1 MKHLAFIL
9 GILAGL
15 LMPVTASAQSKTLK
29 VSGTVKDAQD
39 KGLVGV
45 NIIVK
50 SSEGTFGGVS
60 GRNGEYE
67 VSFIAA
73 DTVAVSYSYVGFQ
86 TYTFSVIANG
96 NIKRDVILTDKSL
109 TLGEVEV
116 TASNINMKGDHVTY
130 MPTKKQVNG
139 ANNGVMLLFNMMI
152 PQLKVSPMEN
162 SVATSDQTS
171 LGIFI
176 DERQADANELAR
188 LRPKDIARVEYYD
201 MPTGVFARSGID
213 RALNIVTKKYTS
225 GGYVDVRTNTK
236 VIYPQGNYSVQASL
250 DKGNVNMLVMAGSNV
265 AKNDN
270 TGSTTKNDYM
280 FDTPFTKYM
289 YYDFNETKNLSDY
302 GLLRATVRGKRSYF
316 LAQAMLAWNE
326 TPDNTAIRSVSYSD
340 NFYPAAKS
348 FTSSYSNGLTPS
360 LLLSHQIR
368 FNKKDMLNWNL
379 SYSYSRNKNR
389 SRYEEG
395 DFEPIINNAKDRY
408 HSLMAGL
415 NYLHAFGNGGQL
427 NFELANF
434 LNNSNSVYS
443 GTSPSEQEMLTNEFL
458 FISSYTHRFGKKFS
472 LMLRF
477 GIDVN
482 TYKVNGMETV
492 TKLYTRPG
500 LNANYKIDGTSSL
513 TLTAYAG
520 SFTPSLSLMNEAE
533 QRVSEYEIK
542 RGNPNLLAGKP
553 ITSVLSYSKYWN
565 KFSLAAYAMYNGTID
580 NYVNLFT
587 IEGSNMVNT
596 HINGGNF
603 HSYVVGVNGV
613 LRLLS
618 NSLQLRLSPTF
629 SHKAL
634 TGTYRNKHNRF
645 FIYSEVYYSTGA
657 FSFSGYY
664 TSPQTIL
671 VSLPVYSKSKCDYGM
686 TASWSHRGL
695 FVQVGCSNIFNGKR
709 DYSKNYFN
717 YGAYNTFV
725 KAFSRS
731 LGAQVYLNLSYN
743 FDFGRKVKRQDVK
756 VNTSSNSGILK

>member
-1 MKHLAFIL
+1 
-9 GILAGL
+9 
-15 LMPVTASAQSKTLK
+15 MPVTASAQSKTLK

-139 ANNGVMLLFNMMI
+139 ANNGVLLLFNMMI

-379 SYSYSRNKNR
+379 SYSYSRNKTR

-395 DFEPIINNAKDRY
+395 DFAPIINNAKDRY

-443 GTSPSEQEMLTNEFL
+443 GTSPSQQEMLTNEFL
-458 FISSYTHRFGKKFS
+458 LISSYTHRFGKKFS

-587 IEGSNMVNT
+587 IEGNNMVNT

-671 VSLPVYSKSKCDYGM
+671 VSSPVYSKSKCDYGM

-743 FDFGRKVKRQDVK
+743 FDFGRKVERQDVK

>member
-1 MKHLAFIL
+1 
-9 GILAGL
+9 
-15 LMPVTASAQSKTLK
+15 MPVTASAQSKTLK

-116 TASNINMKGDHVTY
+116 TASSINMKGDHVTY

-139 ANNGVMLLFNMMI
+139 ANNGVLLLFNMMI

-395 DFEPIINNAKDRY
+395 DFAPIINNAKDRY
-408 HSLMAGL
+408 HSLVAAL

-458 FISSYTHRFGKKFS
+458 LISSYTHRFGKKFS

>member
-1 MKHLAFIL
+1 M
-9 GILAGL
+9 
-15 LMPVTASAQSKTLK
+15 VASAQSETLK
-29 VSGTVKDAQD
+29 VSGTVKDAHD
-39 KGLVGV
+39 KGLAGV
-45 NIIVK
+45 SILVRTAD
-50 SSEGTFGGVS
+50 GTFGGVS
-60 GRNGEYE
+60 GRNGGYE
-67 VSFIAA
+67 VNFTAA

-86 TYTFSVIANG
+86 TYTFSTIAAEE
-96 NIKRDVILTDKSL
+96 IKRDVVLTDKSH

-116 TASNINMKGDHVTY
+116 TASSINMKGDHVTY

-139 ANNGVMLLFNMMI
+139 ANNGVLLLFNMMI

-395 DFEPIINNAKDRY
+395 DFAPIINNAKDRY
-408 HSLMAGL
+408 HSLVAAL

-434 LNNSNSVYS
+434 LINSNSVYS

-553 ITSVLSYSKYWN
+553 ITGILSYSKYWN

-671 VSLPVYSKSKCDYGM
+671 VSSPVYSKSKCDYGM

-743 FDFGRKVKRQDVK
+743 FDFGRKVERQDVK

>member
-15 LMPVTASAQSKTLK
+15 LVPVVASAQSKTLK

-139 ANNGVMLLFNMMI
+139 ANNGVLLLFNMMI

-188 LRPKDIARVEYYD
+188 LRPKDISRVEYYE

-225 GGYVDVRTNTK
+225 GGYVDVRTNTQ
-236 VIYPQGNYSVQASL
+236 VTYLQGNYSVQASF
-250 DKGNVNMLVMAGSNV
+250 DKGNVNTLVMAGSNV

-395 DFEPIINNAKDRY
+395 DFAPIINNAKDRY
-408 HSLMAGL
+408 HSLVAAL

-443 GTSPSEQEMLTNEFL
+443 GTSPSQQEMLTNEFL
-458 FISSYTHRFGKKFS
+458 LISSYTHRFGKKFS

-629 SHKAL
+629 SHNAL

-671 VSLPVYSKSKCDYGM
+671 VSSPVYSKSKCDYGM

>member
-1 MKHLAFIL
+1 
-9 GILAGL
+9 
-15 LMPVTASAQSKTLK
+15 MPVTASAQSKTLK

-395 DFEPIINNAKDRY
+395 DFAPIINNAKDRY
-408 HSLMAGL
+408 HSLVAAL

-443 GTSPSEQEMLTNEFL
+443 GTSPSQQEMLTNEFL
-458 FISSYTHRFGKKFS
+458 LISSYTHRFGKKFS

-743 FDFGRKVKRQDVK
+743 FDFGRKVERQDVK

>member
-1 MKHLAFIL
+1 
-9 GILAGL
+9 
-15 LMPVTASAQSKTLK
+15 MPVTASAQSKTLK

-50 SSEGTFGGVS
+50 SSEGTFGCVS

-289 YYDFNETKNLSDY
+289 YYDFNETKSLSDY

-395 DFEPIINNAKDRY
+395 DFAPIINNAKDRY
-408 HSLMAGL
+408 HSLVAAL

-443 GTSPSEQEMLTNEFL
+443 GTSPSQQEMLTNEFL
-458 FISSYTHRFGKKFS
+458 LISSYTHRFGKKFS

-671 VSLPVYSKSKCDYGM
+671 VSSPVYSKSKCDYGM

>member
-1 MKHLAFIL
+1 M
-9 GILAGL
+9 
-15 LMPVTASAQSKTLK
+15 VASAQSKTLK

-188 LRPKDIARVEYYD
+188 LRPKDIARVEYYE

-395 DFEPIINNAKDRY
+395 DFAPIINNAKDRY
-408 HSLMAGL
+408 HSLVAAL

-443 GTSPSEQEMLTNEFL
+443 GTSPSQQEMLTNEFL
-458 FISSYTHRFGKKFS
+458 LISSYTHRFGKKFS

-553 ITSVLSYSKYWN
+553 ITGILSYSKYWN

-629 SHKAL
+629 SHNAL

-657 FSFSGYY
+657 FSFSGHY

>member
-1 MKHLAFIL
+1 M
-9 GILAGL
+9 
-15 LMPVTASAQSKTLK
+15 VASAQSKTLK

-39 KGLVGV
+39 KGLAGV
-45 NIIVK
+45 SILVRTAD
-50 SSEGTFGGVS
+50 GTFGGVS

-67 VSFIAA
+67 VNFTAA
-73 DTVAVSYSYVGFQ
+73 DTVAVSYSYVGHQ
-86 TYTFSVIANG
+86 TYTFSTIAAED
-96 NIKRDVILTDKSL
+96 IRRDVVLTDKSH

-116 TASNINMKGDHVTY
+116 TASSINMKGDHVTY

-139 ANNGVMLLFNMMI
+139 ANNGVLLLFNMMI

-265 AKNDN
+265 SK
-270 TGSTTKNDYM
+270 TDYAGTSQNEYFK
-280 FDTPFTKYM
+280 FDTPFVKYS
-289 YYDFNETKNLSDY
+289 YIDDNETKNLSDY

-326 TPDNTAIRSVSYSD
+326 TPDNTDIRSVSYSD

-368 FNKKDMLNWNL
+368 FNNKDMLNWNL
-379 SYSYSRNKNR
+379 SYSYSRNKTR

-395 DFEPIINNAKDRY
+395 DFAPIINNAKDRY

-443 GTSPSEQEMLTNEFL
+443 GTSPSQQEMLTNEFL
-458 FISSYTHRFGKKFS
+458 LISSYTHRFGKKFS

-671 VSLPVYSKSKCDYGM
+671 VSSPVYSKSKCDYGM

-731 LGAQVYLNLSYN
+731 LGAQVYVNLSYS
-743 FDFGRKVKRQDVK
+743 FDFGREVQRQN
-756 VNTSSNSGILK
+756 VNVDTSSKSGILK

>member
-1 MKHLAFIL
+1 
-9 GILAGL
+9 
-15 LMPVTASAQSKTLK
+15 MPVTASAQSKTLK

-73 DTVAVSYSYVGFQ
+73 DTVAVSYSYVGHQ
-86 TYTFSVIANG
+86 TYTFSTIAAED
-96 NIKRDVILTDKSL
+96 IKRDVVLTDKSH

-395 DFEPIINNAKDRY
+395 EFAPIINNAKDRY
-408 HSLMAGL
+408 HSLVAAL

-443 GTSPSEQEMLTNEFL
+443 GTSPSQQEMLTNEFL
-458 FISSYTHRFGKKFS
+458 LISSYTHRFGKKFS

-553 ITSVLSYSKYWN
+553 ITGILSYSKYWN

-671 VSLPVYSKSKCDYGM
+671 VSSPVYSKSKCDYGM

-743 FDFGRKVKRQDVK
+743 FDFGRKVERQDVK

>member
-1 MKHLAFIL
+1 
-9 GILAGL
+9 
-15 LMPVTASAQSKTLK
+15 MPVTASAQSKTLK

-39 KGLVGV
+39 KGLVRV

-188 LRPKDIARVEYYD
+188 LRPKDISRVEYYE

-225 GGYVDVRTNTK
+225 GGYVDVRTNTQ
-236 VIYPQGNYSVQASL
+236 VTYLQGNYSVQASF
-250 DKGNVNMLVMAGSNV
+250 DKGNVNTLVMAGSNV

-379 SYSYSRNKNR
+379 SYSYSCNKNR

-395 DFEPIINNAKDRY
+395 DFAPIINNAKDRY
-408 HSLMAGL
+408 HSLVAAL

-443 GTSPSEQEMLTNEFL
+443 GTSPSQQEMLTNEFL
-458 FISSYTHRFGKKFS
+458 LISSYTHRFGKKFS

-565 KFSLAAYAMYNGTID
+565 KFSLVAYAMYNSTID

-629 SHKAL
+629 SHNAL

-671 VSLPVYSKSKCDYGM
+671 VSSPVYSKSKCDYGM

>member
-1 MKHLAFIL
+1 
-9 GILAGL
+9 
-15 LMPVTASAQSKTLK
+15 MPVTASAQSKTLK

-86 TYTFSVIANG
+86 MYTFSVIANG

-116 TASNINMKGDHVTY
+116 TASSINMKGDHVTY

-139 ANNGVMLLFNMMI
+139 ANNGVLLLFNMMI

-360 LLLSHQIR
+360 FVLHHQISL
-368 FNKKDMLNWNL
+368 NEKNMLNWNV

-395 DFEPIINNAKDRY
+395 DFAPIINNAKDRY
-408 HSLMAGL
+408 HSLVAAL

-443 GTSPSEQEMLTNEFL
+443 GTSPSQQEMLTNEFL
-458 FISSYTHRFGKKFS
+458 LISSYTHRFGKKFS

-553 ITSVLSYSKYWN
+553 ITGILSYSKYWN
-565 KFSLAAYAMYNGTID
+565 KFSLVAYAMYNSTID

-671 VSLPVYSKSKCDYGM
+671 VSSPVYSKSKCDYGM

-743 FDFGRKVKRQDVK
+743 FDFGRKVERQDVK

>member
-1 MKHLAFIL
+1 MKHFAFIL

-15 LMPVTASAQSKTLK
+15 LVPVVASAQTKTMK
-29 VSGTVKDAQD
+29 VSGTVKDAQNE
-39 KGLVGV
+39 GLIGV
-45 NIIVK
+45 NVLVRT
-50 SSEGTFGGVS
+50 SEGTFGGVS

-67 VSFIAA
+67 VNFTAA
-73 DTVAVSYSYVGFQ
+73 DTVAVSYSYVGHQ
-86 TYTFSVIANG
+86 TYTFSTIAAED
-96 NIKRDVILTDKSL
+96 IKRDVVLTDKSH

-139 ANNGVMLLFNMMI
+139 ANNGVLLLFNMMI

-188 LRPKDIARVEYYD
+188 LRPKDIARVEYYE

-236 VIYPQGNYSVQASL
+236 VIYPQGDYSVQASF

-265 AKNDN
+265 SK
-270 TGSTTKNDYM
+270 TDYAGTSQNEYFK
-280 FDTPFTKYM
+280 FDTPFVKYS
-289 YYDFNETKNLSDY
+289 YIDDNETKNLSDY

-326 TPDNTAIRSVSYSD
+326 TPDNTDIRSVSYSD

-395 DFEPIINNAKDRY
+395 DFAPIINNAKDRY
-408 HSLMAGL
+408 HSLVAAL

-443 GTSPSEQEMLTNEFL
+443 GTSPSQQEMLTNEFL
-458 FISSYTHRFGKKFS
+458 LISSYTHRFGKKFS

-553 ITSVLSYSKYWN
+553 ITGILSYSKYWN

-671 VSLPVYSKSKCDYGM
+671 VSSPVYSKSKCDYGM

-731 LGAQVYLNLSYN
+731 LGAQVYVNLSYS
-743 FDFGRKVKRQDVK
+743 FDFGREVQRQN
-756 VNTSSNSGILK
+756 VNVDTSSKSGILK

>member
-1 MKHLAFIL
+1 
-9 GILAGL
+9 
-15 LMPVTASAQSKTLK
+15 MPVTASAQSNTLK

-176 DERQADANELAR
+176 DERQADVNELAR
-188 LRPKDIARVEYYD
+188 LRPKDISRVEYYE

-225 GGYVDVRTNTK
+225 GGYVDVRTNTQ
-236 VIYPQGNYSVQASL
+236 VTYLQGNYSVQASL

-326 TPDNTAIRSVSYSD
+326 TPDNTDIRSVSYSD

-395 DFEPIINNAKDRY
+395 DFAPIINNAKDRY
-408 HSLMAGL
+408 HSLVAGL

-443 GTSPSEQEMLTNEFL
+443 GTSPSQQEMLTNEFL
-458 FISSYTHRFGKKFS
+458 LISSYTHRFGKKFS

-671 VSLPVYSKSKCDYGM
+671 VSSPVYSKSKCDYGM

>member
-1 MKHLAFIL
+1 
-9 GILAGL
+9 
-15 LMPVTASAQSKTLK
+15 MPVVASAQSKTLK

-395 DFEPIINNAKDRY
+395 DFAPIINNAKDRY
-408 HSLMAGL
+408 HSLVAAL

-443 GTSPSEQEMLTNEFL
+443 GTSPSQQEMLTNEFL
-458 FISSYTHRFGKKFS
+458 LISSYTHRFGKKFS

-671 VSLPVYSKSKCDYGM
+671 VSSPVYSKSKCDYGM

>member
-1 MKHLAFIL
+1 M
-9 GILAGL
+9 
-15 LMPVTASAQSKTLK
+15 VASAQSKTLK

-39 KGLVGV
+39 KGLAGV
-45 NIIVK
+45 SILVRTPD
-50 SSEGTFGGVS
+50 GTFGGVS
-60 GRNGEYE
+60 GRNGGYE
-67 VSFIAA
+67 VNFTAA

-86 TYTFSVIANG
+86 TYTFSTIAAEE
-96 NIKRDVILTDKSL
+96 IKRDVVLTDKSH

-116 TASNINMKGDHVTY
+116 TASSINMKGDHVTY
-130 MPTKKQVNG
+130 MPTKRQVNG
-139 ANNGVMLLFNMMI
+139 ANNGVTLLFNMML

-188 LRPKDIARVEYYD
+188 LRPKDIARVEYYE

-236 VIYPQGNYSVQASL
+236 VIYPQGDYSVQASF

-265 AKNDN
+265 SK
-270 TGSTTKNDYM
+270 TDYAGTSQNEYFK
-280 FDTPFTKYM
+280 FDTPFVKYS
-289 YYDFNETKNLSDY
+289 YIDDNETKNLSDY

-326 TPDNTAIRSVSYSD
+326 TPDNTDIRSVSYSD

-395 DFEPIINNAKDRY
+395 YFAPIINNVKDRY

-458 FISSYTHRFGKKFS
+458 FISRYTHRFGKKFS

-565 KFSLAAYAMYNGTID
+565 KFSLVAYAMYNGTID

-629 SHKAL
+629 SHNAL

-671 VSLPVYSKSKCDYGM
+671 VSSPVYSKSKCDYGM

>member
-1 MKHLAFIL
+1 
-9 GILAGL
+9 
-15 LMPVTASAQSKTLK
+15 MPVTASAQSKTLK

-39 KGLVGV
+39 KGLAGV
-45 NIIVK
+45 SILVRTPD
-50 SSEGTFGGVS
+50 GTFGGVS

-67 VSFIAA
+67 VNFTAA
-73 DTVAVSYSYVGFQ
+73 DTVAVSYSYVGYQ
-86 TYTFSVIANG
+86 TYTLSTIAAED
-96 NIKRDVILTDKSL
+96 IKRDVVLTDKSH

-139 ANNGVMLLFNMMI
+139 ANNGVLLLFNMMI

-188 LRPKDIARVEYYD
+188 LRPKDIARVEYYE

-236 VIYPQGNYSVQASL
+236 VIYPQGDYSVQASF

-265 AKNDN
+265 SK
-270 TGSTTKNDYM
+270 TDYAGTSQNEYFK
-280 FDTPFTKYM
+280 FDTPFVKYS
-289 YYDFNETKNLSDY
+289 YIDDNETKNLSDY

-326 TPDNTAIRSVSYSD
+326 TPDNTDVRSVSYSD

-395 DFEPIINNAKDRY
+395 YFAPIINNAKDRY
-408 HSLMAGL
+408 HSLVAAL

-443 GTSPSEQEMLTNEFL
+443 GTSPSQQEMLTNEFL
-458 FISSYTHRFGKKFS
+458 LISSYTHRFGKKFS

-671 VSLPVYSKSKCDYGM
+671 VSSPVYSKSKCDYGM

>member
-1 MKHLAFIL
+1 
-9 GILAGL
+9 
-15 LMPVTASAQSKTLK
+15 MPVVASAQSKTLK

-139 ANNGVMLLFNMMI
+139 ANNGVLLLFNMMI

-188 LRPKDIARVEYYD
+188 LRPKDISRVEYYE

-225 GGYVDVRTNTK
+225 GGYVDVRTNTQ
-236 VIYPQGNYSVQASL
+236 VTYLQGNYSVQASF
-250 DKGNVNMLVMAGSNV
+250 DKGNVNTLVMAGSNV

-395 DFEPIINNAKDRY
+395 DFAPIINNAKDRY
-408 HSLMAGL
+408 HSLVAAL

-443 GTSPSEQEMLTNEFL
+443 GTSPSQQEMLTNEFL
-458 FISSYTHRFGKKFS
+458 LISSYTHRFGKKFS

-629 SHKAL
+629 SHNAL

-671 VSLPVYSKSKCDYGM
+671 VSSPVYSKSKCDYGM

>member
-1 MKHLAFIL
+1 
-9 GILAGL
+9 
-15 LMPVTASAQSKTLK
+15 MPVTASAQSKTLK

-73 DTVAVSYSYVGFQ
+73 DTVAVSYSSVGFQ
-86 TYTFSVIANG
+86 TYTFSTIAAED
-96 NIKRDVILTDKSL
+96 IKRDVVLTDKSH

-139 ANNGVMLLFNMMI
+139 ANNGVLLLFNMMI

-188 LRPKDIARVEYYD
+188 LRPKDIARVEYYE

-225 GGYVDVRTNTK
+225 GGYVDVRTNTQ
-236 VIYPQGNYSVQASL
+236 VTYLQGNYSVQASL

-316 LAQAMLAWNE
+316 LVQAMLAWNE
-326 TPDNTAIRSVSYSD
+326 TPDNTAIKSVSYSD
-340 NFYPAAKS
+340 DFYPAAKS

-395 DFEPIINNAKDRY
+395 DFAPIINNAKDRY
-408 HSLMAGL
+408 HSLVAAL

-443 GTSPSEQEMLTNEFL
+443 GTSPSQQEMLTNEFL
-458 FISSYTHRFGKKFS
+458 LISSYTHRFGKKFS

-671 VSLPVYSKSKCDYGM
+671 VSSPVYSKSKCDYGM